1 LRPLRDIAVLAA
13 LVCEAVASIA
23 LMRGFGIPALL
34 VHVAASGATA
44 ALLHRRAFE
53 GPTRVGF
60 ALIFA
65 TAFLVPFL
73 GALGLVVVAALT
85 PRGAT
90 VPERDCVRTRIPRPP
105 EMVDSPSLPAGRGQP
120 GVRQARIEALTALR
134 GRSDPAAIAALRH
147 AMEDRDEDV
156 RLLAHALLEAKNRAA
171 WREID
176 AANGALDRA
185 PQPQRGHIH
194 RRLASQY
201 WEVAWL
207 GLAQGECLDHALGT
221 ARRHAMM
228 ALQEDPRSAS
238 LHLLLGRIGLR
249 LGAPERAEASLL
261 QARDLGLP
269 AGVAAPYLAEAAFL
283 RRRFDLV
290 RSHLTMPAQATPGG
304 ASARVRRYW
313 T

>member
-1 LRPLRDIAVLAA
+1 MRPLRDIAVVAA
-13 LVCEAVASIA
+13 LFCEGVAGVA

-34 VHVAASGATA
+34 VHVAASGWTA
-44 ALLHRRAFE
+44 ALFQRAFE
-53 GPTRVGF
+53 GRRRGGF

-65 TAFLVPFL
+65 TAFFVPFL
-73 GALGLVVVAALT
+73 GTLGLVAVAALT
-85 PRGAT
+85 PRGTTA
-90 VPERDCVRTRIPRPP
+90 PERDCVSTRIPRPP
-105 EMVDSPSLPAGRGQP
+105 EMVDSWSLPIGGRQP
-120 GVRQARIEALTALR
+120 GERQARIEALTALR
-134 GRSDPAAIAALRH
+134 GRSDPATIAALRH

-185 PQPQRGHIH
+185 PQRQLASTH

-221 ARRHAMM
+221 ARHHAT
-228 ALQEDPRSAS
+228 AAVEQDPRSAS
-238 LHLLLGRIGLR
+238 LHLLLGRIELR
-249 LGAPERAEASLL
+249 LGEPERAEMALL
-261 QARDLGLP
+261 RARDLGLP
-269 AGVAAPYLAEAAFL
+269 AGIAAPYLAEAAFL

-290 RSHLTMPAQATPGG
+290 RSHLSLPARSAPGG
-304 ASARVRRYW
+304 AAARVRRYW

>member
-1 LRPLRDIAVLAA
+1 LRPLRVIAVLLA
-13 LVCEAVASIA
+13 LVCEGIAGIA
-23 LMRGFGIPALL
+23 LMRGFGIPALF
-34 VHVAASGATA
+34 VHVAASGWTA
-44 ALLHRRAFE
+44 ALFRRAFE
-53 GPTRVGF
+53 DHTHVGF

-65 TAFLVPFL
+65 TAFFVPFL
-73 GALGLVVVAALT
+73 GTLGLVAVAAST
-85 PRGAT
+85 PRGTTA
-90 VPERDCVRTRIPRPP
+90 PERDCVRTRIPRPP
-105 EMVDSPSLPAGRGQP
+105 EMVDSPISPVGCRQAGE
-120 GVRQARIEALTALR
+120 RQARIEALTALR
-134 GRSDPAAIAALRH
+134 GRSDPAAIAALRQ

-185 PQPQRGHIH
+185 PQRRLGSIH

-221 ARRHAMM
+221 ARRHTMM
-228 ALQEDPRSAS
+228 ALDQDPRSAS
-238 LHLLLGRIGLR
+238 LHLLLGRIELR
-249 LGAPERAEASLL
+249 LGAPERAEAALL
-261 QARDLGLP
+261 RARDLGLP

-290 RSHLTMPAQATPGG
+290 RSHLAMPARATPGG
-304 ASARVRRYW
+304 AAARVRRYW

>member
-1 LRPLRDIAVLAA
+1 LRPLRDIAVVAA
-13 LVCEAVASIA
+13 LFCEGVAGVA

-34 VHVAASGATA
+34 VHVAASGWTA
-44 ALLHRRAFE
+44 ALFQRAFE
-53 GPTRVGF
+53 GRRRGGF

-65 TAFLVPFL
+65 TAFFVPFL
-73 GALGLVVVAALT
+73 GTLGLVAVAALT
-85 PRGAT
+85 PRGTTA
-90 VPERDCVRTRIPRPP
+90 PERDCVSTRIPRPP
-105 EMVDSPSLPAGRGQP
+105 EMVDSWSLPIGGRQP
-120 GVRQARIEALTALR
+120 GERQARIEALTALR
-134 GRSDPAAIAALRH
+134 GRSDPATIAALRH

-185 PQPQRGHIH
+185 PQRQLASIH

-207 GLAQGECLDHALGT
+207 GLAQGELNRKRRAVLAPGFELVWDPPGRARGLVQHAGD
-221 ARRHAMM
+221 
-228 ALQEDPRSAS
+228 ED
-238 LHLLLGRIGLR
+238 G
-249 LGAPERAEASLL
+249 
-261 QARDLGLP
+261 
-269 AGVAAPYLAEAAFL
+269 AAPYLAEAAFL

-290 RSHLTMPAQATPGG
+290 RSHLSLPARSAPGG
-304 ASARVRRYW
+304 AAARVRRYW

>member
-1 LRPLRDIAVLAA
+1 LRPFRDIAVLATI
-13 LVCEAVASIA
+13 VCEGAAGVA

-34 VHVAASGATA
+34 VHVAASGWTA
-44 ALLHRRAFE
+44 VLFQRAFE
-53 GPTRVGF
+53 DRTRVGF

-73 GALGLVVVAALT
+73 GTLGLVAVAALT
-85 PRGAT
+85 PRATT
-90 VPERDCVRTRIPRPP
+90 VPERDCVPTRIPRPP
-105 EMVDSPSLPAGRGQP
+105 EIVDPPSLSVGHRQP
-120 GVRQARIEALTALR
+120 GERQARIEALTTLR
-134 GRSDPAAIAALRH
+134 GRSDPGAIAALRD

-171 WREID
+171 SREID

-185 PQPQRGHIH
+185 PQRQLGSLH

-221 ARRHAMM
+221 ARRHAMA
-228 ALQEDPRSAS
+228 ALEQDPRSAS
-238 LHLLLGRIGLR
+238 LHFLLGRIELR
-249 LGAPERAEASLL
+249 LGAPERAERALL
-261 QARDLGLP
+261 RSRDLGLP
-269 AGVAAPYLAEAAFL
+269 ASIAAPYLAEAAFL

-290 RSHLTMPAQATPGG
+290 RSHLALPARATPGG
-304 ASARVRRYW
+304 AVARVRRYW